1 MKRLVL
7 LSVLALQIVMV
18 GCSSEPVNTTSK
30 GENNEIVSEA
40 SNEKNVESGI
50 ETAIADNSEEN
61 ANEVMDSNNTDDG
74 ENNDNY
80 NAKELNSSRRVL
92 CWGTS
97 LTHGTGGG
105 GVTMPNVLERLSG
118 ATVLNYGGYAENTNC
133 IATRSGASEFTIS
146 KNITIP
152 TNDEPVEVEF
162 STEFGDIEL
171 ILKYTDAG
179 LNPVT
184 IDGISGNLYVD
195 EEDGT
200 YYFTRIESG
209 EEKEIAAGS
218 VIVPYSVFDRRDDDI
233 NVIWTAGND
242 NLQNTEDIQHLIE
255 KIDKMIEHSGSDN
268 YIVVSEMNKHEEVPV
283 TDEVNSMF
291 EDYYGEHFVNFRRYL
306 IEDAFDELNLTPST
320 EDLWD
325 ISVYEVPSYFI
336 VDDVHGNSL
345 YYYLAGKLIYEKC
358 QELGYL
364 Y

>member
-1 MKRLVL
+1 MKRLIL
-7 LSVLALQIVMV
+7 LSVLTLQIAMI
-18 GCSSEPVNTTSK
+18 GCSGEVVNTSSK
-30 GENNEIVSEA
+30 GENNGTVSETG
-40 SNEKNVESGI
+40 SEENVALGN
-50 ETAIADNSEEN
+50 ETAIADDSEDATKE
-61 ANEVMDSNNTDDG
+61 AADSNIIEETQNDD
-74 ENNDNY
+74 DY
-80 NAKELNSSRRVL
+80 NAKEQNSDRRVL

-118 ATVLNYGGYAENTNC
+118 ATVLNYGGYAEDTNC

-146 KNITIP
+146 KDITLP

-162 STEFGDIEL
+162 SSEFGDIEL
-171 ILKYTDAG
+171 ILKYTDVG

-184 IDGISGNLYVD
+184 IDGVSGNLSRD

-200 YYFTRIESG
+200 YYFSRIESG
-209 EEKEIAAGS
+209 EEKEIVAGT
-218 VIVPYSVFDRRDDDI
+218 VIVPYSVYDRRDDDI

-255 KIDKMIEHSGSDN
+255 KIDKMIECSGSSN
-268 YIVVSEMNKHEEVPV
+268 YIIVSEMNKHEEVPV

-291 EDYYGEHFVNFRRYL
+291 EEYYGEHFVNFRRYL